1 MTKLRVFG
9 AFRYFQNG
17 VKIHHAFIEPVRI
30 APQYGR
36 GVVSAGVQ
44 FAAQQGSID
53 LRRGVTGD
61 EFRIFQSEKVSE
73 ETAGDIRNVAYRL
86 RAAANPRGG
95 AQASE
100 TGPAQLLSG
109 VE

>member
-44 FAAQQGSID
+44 FAAQQGGID

-73 ETAGDIRNVAYRL
+73 ETAGDIDRKSTRL
-86 RAAANPRGG
+86 NSSHSQISYAVFC
-95 AQASE
+95 
-100 TGPAQLLSG
+100 LKKK
-109 VE
+109 